1 MALNSQI
8 LNGQQ
13 QNSVFRIQAR
23 AKPISFQTFREG
35 GNPKMPFLS
44 PRFFIV
50 LAVLSV
56 PMSQALWAHDLR
68 VTIPGRSELTP
79 VQRLNR
85 EGVNAVD
92 KHQYAKAEAFFYKAY
107 LYDPADPFTL
117 NNLGFISELQGEL
130 DRAQK
135 FYALAS
141 EQGSRAVIDMSNS
154 RQLEGKP
161 MTYALTSLKGVPMRV
176 NRMNVEAIELLSQR
190 QNFEAYDLLRQA
202 LALEPMNAFTLNN
215 LGVAEEA
222 TGDFENALKYYDAA
236 AAFHS
241 SEPIV
246 VTLKRSSRG
255 KLVSEVAA
263 ESARELQKKMRNIG
277 NDEQHATMLALRGVA
292 ATNRNDWQTAKQDFL
307 KAYSLNPESAFSLN
321 NLGYVAERD
330 GDLETAQF
338 YYAKA
343 RKAADADARIGLA
356 TQRSAE
362 GQQLFAVAAD
372 SGQHVDTQLDQYS
385 QARRQEP
392 GPIELIPRTN
402 TPANSDA
409 VPDSPTNV
417 APTSNSPIAAP
428 KPPQSR

>member
-1 MALNSQI
+1 
-8 LNGQQ
+8 
-13 QNSVFRIQAR
+13 
-23 AKPISFQTFREG
+23 
-35 GNPKMPFLS
+35 MPSLS
-44 PRFFIV
+44 PRVFIV
-50 LAVLSV
+50 LAVLSI
-56 PMSQALWAHDLR
+56 PMSQALWARDLR

-85 EGVNAVD
+85 EGVDAID
-92 KHQYAKAEAFFYKAY
+92 KHQYAKAEALFYKAY

-117 NNLGFISELQGEL
+117 NNLGYISELQGEL
-130 DRAQK
+130 DRAHK

-141 EQGSRAVIDMSNS
+141 EQGSQAVIDMSNS

-161 MTYALTSLKGVPMRV
+161 MTYALTSLKDLPMRV

-255 KLVSEVAA
+255 KPVSEVAA
-263 ESARELQKKMRNIG
+263 ESARDLQKKMRHIG
-277 NDEQHATMLALRGVA
+277 NDEQQSTMLSLRGVA

-307 KAYSLNPESAFSLN
+307 KAYSLNPESAFSVN

-330 GDLETAQF
+330 GDLETAQL

-362 GQQLFAVAAD
+362 GQLLFAVAGD
-372 SGQHVDTQLDQYS
+372 SVQHVGSQLDQYS
-385 QARRQEP
+385 QSRRRLS
-392 GPIELIPRTN
+392 GPIELIPRNN
-402 TPANSDA
+402 TQENPSAAPSPSAPA
-409 VPDSPTNV
+409 VPPQ
-417 APTSNSPIAAP
+417 
-428 KPPQSR
+428 PPQSQ

>member
-1 MALNSQI
+1 
-8 LNGQQ
+8 
-13 QNSVFRIQAR
+13 
-23 AKPISFQTFREG
+23 
-35 GNPKMPFLS
+35 MPSLS

-85 EGVNAVD
+85 EGVDAID
-92 KHQYAKAEAFFYKAY
+92 KHQYAKAEALFYKAY

-117 NNLGFISELQGEL
+117 NNLGYISELQGEL

-161 MTYALTSLKGVPMRV
+161 MTYALTSLKDVPMRV
-176 NRMNVEAIELLSQR
+176 NRMNIDAIELLSQR
-190 QNFEAYDLLRQA
+190 QDFEAYDLLRQA

-236 AAFHS
+236 AAFRS

-255 KLVSEVAA
+255 KPVSEVAA
-263 ESARELQKKMRNIG
+263 ESARELEKKMRNIG
-277 NDEQHATMLALRGVA
+277 NDEQQATMLSLRGVA

-321 NLGYVAERD
+321 NLGYVAEKD

-362 GQQLFAVAAD
+362 GQQLFAVAGD
-372 SGQHVDTQLDQYS
+372 SGRHVDTQLDQYS
-385 QARRQEP
+385 QARRQET
-392 GPIELIPRTN
+392 GPVELIPRNN
-402 TPANSDA
+402 TPADSDA
-409 VPDSPTNV
+409 APRISPAV
-417 APTSNSPIAAP
+417 APPPGAAP
-428 KPPQSR
+428 QPPPSSH